1 MKKYLFAAL
10 ALTALVACSKD
21 PVDDVLT
28 SSKKSVFISI
38 ANMASDTRA
47 TGGTTTGNGENVA
60 CADAANLKFL
70 FADTSGKILAKKEW
84 NANAVQNQNSDGT
97 TVDGVGNNPN
107 TAQIVFHMLPEQVT
121 QVAVIANYEDWE
133 DLTTLEQAVAAW
145 KNEDNVIA
153 SEINKIVAYGSNT
166 LTRKTAPEDFIE
178 LDGNNYPAMTATVEI
193 NPYMS
198 RIEIGHIGCTDLST
212 LYSKIGLLGLSLA
225 GGAFTES
232 HAGVDNKPYTI
243 SLGTSFATDS
253 DWTNNAAFVLSSP
266 HSTTPNHDNNIV
278 APEESKVW
286 SWNILPQ
293 AISDLTLNMHVVGK
307 GYTVQVP
314 EKSVTI
320 RTYNVNSSPISSFE
334 QGNIYKFNID
344 FAENNIDNVDI
355 LSVDVTVSIAKW
367 VVNEVTPGFATPQP

>member
-21 PVDDVLT
+21 PIDDVLT

-47 TGGTTTGNGENVA
+47 ATTGGTTTGNGANVA
-60 CADAANLKFL
+60 CANAGDLKFL
-70 FADTSGKILAKKEW
+70 FADKTGKILATKEW
-84 NANAVQNQNSDGT
+84 NPNAVQNQNTAGST
-97 TVDGVGNNPN
+97 NEGVGNDPN
-107 TAQIVFHMLPEQVT
+107 TAQIAFHMLPEQVT

-133 DLTTLEQAVAAW
+133 DLTTLEEAEAAW
-145 KNEDNVIA
+145 KTEDNVIA
-153 SEINKIVAYGSNT
+153 SEINKIVAYGSST
-166 LTRKTAPEDFIE
+166 LTRKPAPNDFIE
-178 LDGNNYPAMTATVEI
+178 IDDHNYPAMTATVTI

-198 RIEIGHIGCTDLST
+198 RIEIGHIGCTNLGT

-225 GGAFTES
+225 GGEFTES
-232 HAGVDNKPYTI
+232 HAGVNNKPYTI
-243 SLGTSFATDS
+243 SLGTSFTSDS
-253 DWTNNAAFVLSSP
+253 DWTTNAAYVLSSK
-266 HSTTPNHDNNIV
+266 HLTTPNHDDNVV
-278 APEESKVW
+278 APEDSKVW

-293 AISDLTLNMHVVGK
+293 AISDLTLNMHVVGN

-320 RTYNVNSSPISSFE
+320 STYNGNLSPILSFA

-367 VVNEVTPGFATPQP
+367 VVNEVTPGFATN